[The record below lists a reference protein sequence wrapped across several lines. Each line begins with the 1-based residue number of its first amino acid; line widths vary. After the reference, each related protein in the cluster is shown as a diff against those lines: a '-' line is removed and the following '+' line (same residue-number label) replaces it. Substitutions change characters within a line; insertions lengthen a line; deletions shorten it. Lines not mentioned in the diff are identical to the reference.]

1 MAEPNTKTTT
11 LTKSAVEGGSYQIN
25 FTLYNVDDPATAI
38 TLANLKTVT
47 LTLVDDSTETVINS
61 KNGTDIKNDN
71 NCEISAAGAA
81 ELSLV
86 AADNALVGT
95 ATEWHIAVVKWTF
108 DKTINAASTEM
119 AGIHNFRFQ
128 VVKDETA

>member
-1 MAEPNTKTTT
+1 MAEPNIKTTT
-11 LTKSAVEGGSYQIN
+11 LDKSAVEGGGFQIN
-25 FTLYNVDDPATAI
+25 FEMYNTDDPATVI
-38 TLANLKTVT
+38 TLANLKSVT
-47 LTLVDDSTETVINS
+47 LDVVDDATETPI
-61 KNGTDIKNDN
+61 GATARDIKNDN

-108 DKTINAASTEM
+108 DKTINSSPTEM